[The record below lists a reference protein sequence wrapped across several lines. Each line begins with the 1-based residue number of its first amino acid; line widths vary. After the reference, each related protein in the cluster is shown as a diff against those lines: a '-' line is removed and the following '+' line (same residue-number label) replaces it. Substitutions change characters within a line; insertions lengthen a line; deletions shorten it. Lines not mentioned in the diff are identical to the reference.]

1 METRANL
8 KKTLLRDPQVRAEC
22 DALEDEFGLIAQ
34 LIEARASAG
43 LTQAQLA
50 ERMGTQQAAVARL
63 EGGRVRPSLA
73 TRAAMPKRPARASW
87 RAWKLSDRVLR
98 SG

>member
-1 METRANL
+1 MKTHADL
-8 KKTLLRDPQVRAEC
+8 KKTLLRDPQVRTEY
-22 DALEDEFGLIAQ
+22 DALEDEFALIAQ
-34 LIEARASAG
+34 LIEARARAG

-73 TRAAMPKRPARASW
+73 TLRRYAEATGARIVV
-87 RAWKLSDRVLR
+87 RLETTPL
-98 SG
+98 